1 MLSSQLAAE
10 HTIKVTNRL
19 MRLVRVALLVLL
31 TSSLAG
37 LGVPASFAQT
47 AAVSGTKAA
56 SSKKSSSI
64 QGSQTRSAAAPKKK
78 AAASTSVK
86 SRGAGSSIT
95 STKKSSAKPSG
106 KNPTGAA
113 KKVSGKSSSSKRSRK
128 QPGQKAPTADRVIE
142 IQAALSKDGSFQ
154 GAPSGKWDDATATA
168 MRRFQASHG
177 LNPSGKLDAPT
188 LQRLGLG
195 SQTAGVAA
203 PTPPPG
209 ATSRLTSSASV
220 SLGPLESSHR
230 Q

>member
-1 MLSSQLAAE
+1 MK
-10 HTIKVTNRL
+10 I
-19 MRLVRVALLVLL
+19 VRAALLVLL

-37 LGVPASFAQT
+37 LGVPASFGQSAMAAGSKAVPSKKTAGKSSPGKSAPNKKSSPSSSLQSHNVST
-47 AAVSGTKAA
+47 AAA
-56 SSKKSSSI
+56 KKSSSN
-64 QGSQTRSAAAPKKK
+64 
-78 AAASTSVK
+78 
-86 SRGAGSSIT
+86 
-95 STKKSSAKPSG
+95 PSG
-106 KNPTGAA
+106 KNSTGAA
-113 KKVSGKSSSSKRSRK
+113 KRGSAKSSSSKRSRK
-128 QPGQKAPTADRVIE
+128 QPGQKAPTADRVSE
-142 IQAALSKDGSFQ
+142 IQAALAKDGSFQ
-154 GAPSGKWDDATATA
+154 GSPSGKWDEATATA